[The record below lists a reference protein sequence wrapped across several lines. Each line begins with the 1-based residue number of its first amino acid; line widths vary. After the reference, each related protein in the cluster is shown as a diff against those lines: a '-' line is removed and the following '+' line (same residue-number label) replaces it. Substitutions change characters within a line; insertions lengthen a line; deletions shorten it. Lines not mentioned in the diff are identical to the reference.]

1 MGRRLSANTSRC
13 FATSTVDET
22 ADAWDNPP
30 VSSHI
35 ELLKKVSLFENM
47 PAEELERVAALLTPK
62 DTPKDSQI
70 VAQDEPGDA
79 LFIIA
84 RGRVKVVL
92 YGDNGR
98 EVILTILKAGEFF
111 GEMSLVD
118 DMPRSA
124 NVIASEDST
133 VLILKRDQFAEQ
145 VRLSPTMGLKIM
157 AELSKRLRRA
167 DEIIGNLATLDVY
180 GRVAHIMIELA
191 KKDGEEVEEGILIR
205 ERPTQQDIASM
216 IGTSRETVSRVL
228 SEFQKRGFVEM
239 RGREILLS
247 RKFASGVT
255 AMQQQSSGS

>member
-1 MGRRLSANTSRC
+1 MNT
-13 FATSTVDET
+13 
-22 ADAWDNPP
+22 
-30 VSSHI
+30 HL
-35 ELLKKVSLFENM
+35 ELLKKVALFENIEE
-47 PAEELERVAALLTPK
+47 AELERIAALLTSR
-62 DTPKDSQI
+62 DCPKDSQI
-70 VAQDEPGDA
+70 VTQDEPGDA
-79 LFIIA
+79 LFIISK
-84 RGRVKVVL
+84 GRVKVVL

-124 NVIASEDST
+124 NVIASEDSQ
-133 VLILKRDQFAEQ
+133 VLILKRDQFTEH
-145 VRLSPTMGLKIM
+145 VRKSPTMALNIM
-157 AELSKRLRRA
+157 SELSKRLRRA

-247 RKFASGVT
+247 RKFAGNVHAIASGNNPPPT
-255 AMQQQSSGS
+255 PPAGSTPPST

>member
-1 MGRRLSANTSRC
+1 M
-13 FATSTVDET
+13 
-22 ADAWDNPP
+22 
-30 VSSHI
+30 
-35 ELLKKVSLFENM
+35 LKKVSLFANVEE
-47 PAEELERVAALLTPK
+47 AELERVTTLLTSRECPK
-62 DTPKDSQI
+62 DAQI
-70 VAQDEPGDA
+70 VTQDEPGDA

-118 DMPRSA
+118 DLPRSA

-133 VLILKRDQFAEQ
+133 VLILKRDQFTEY
-145 VRLSPTMGLKIM
+145 VRRNPAMALNIMG
-157 AELSKRLRRA
+157 ELSKRLRRA

-180 GRVAHIMIELA
+180 GRVSHIMIELA

-247 RKFASGVT
+247 RKFAGGVANMLQGPGT
-255 AMQQQSSGS
+255 PGTPPPATT

>member
-1 MGRRLSANTSRC
+1 MT
-13 FATSTVDET
+13 THT
-22 ADAWDNPP
+22 
-30 VSSHI
+30 
-35 ELLKKVSLFENM
+35 ELLKKVSLFENVDD
-47 PAEELERVAALLTPK
+47 EELGRISSLLSSRDCPK
-62 DTPKDSQI
+62 DAQI

-124 NVIASEDST
+124 NVISSEDST
-133 VLILKRDQFAEQ
+133 VLILKREQFIEY
-145 VRLSPTMGLKIM
+145 VKRSPAMALNIM

-247 RKFASGVT
+247 RKFAGGV
-255 AMQQQSSGS
+255 AQMQAGGNMPSS